1 MAMGIDM
8 QQPSPDSLIVEKIN
22 FLQTDLFLIK
32 GSDDQ
37 PEDGGTTYEPTRNFV
52 KMEPEHEES
61 IHPAQTSFR
70 NHGSP

>member
-32 GSDDQ
+32 SKEVTINQ
-37 PEDGGTTYEPTRNFV
+37 KTA
-52 KMEPEHEES
+52 
-61 IHPAQTSFR
+61 AQLMNLRGIS
-70 NHGSP
+70 